1 MAKEIKRTAISISL
15 FGEASVGKTCIVGVF
30 IGLEFQEEHLSTVGI
45 EKNNTVIDLETGETV
60 KLKLWDTAGQER
72 FRSISVNTLKNSQAA
87 IVVFDL
93 TNRESFQRVTEWLNK
108 IREYSEK
115 MPIGLFGNKSD
126 LPNRIITQEEID
138 LLCKKENLVYFET
151 SAKTSTNI
159 NEEFV
164 KIATLG
170 NRAFE
175 KEQSK
180 KEPDTPQLEKQQVE
194 VKAAEQ
200 AVEPKEI
207 EVEAVVVSDEFEKY
221 DNLHNKVYKA
231 SYEEYGD
238 IVFAGIKKFIIAK
251 SGEAKA
257 NEGIEIVYADTHKVF
272 LVTYVEELPNGYSIY
287 GLNRHEED
295 E

>member
-15 FGEASVGKTCIVGVF
+15 YGEASVGKTCIVGVF

-108 IREYSEK
+108 IREYSVK

-138 LLCKKENLVYFET
+138 SLCKKENLVYFET
-151 SAKTSTNI
+151 SAKTNTNI
-159 NEEFV
+159 NEGFV

-170 NRAFE
+170 YKAFE
-175 KEQSK
+175 KEQ
-180 KEPDTPQLEKQQVE
+180 
-194 VKAAEQ
+194 
-200 AVEPKEI
+200 
-207 EVEAVVVSDEFEKY
+207 
-221 DNLHNKVYKA
+221 
-231 SYEEYGD
+231 
-238 IVFAGIKKFIIAK
+238 IKK
-251 SGEAKA
+251 GEQLKIQT
-257 NEGIEIVYADTHKVF
+257 NKDKTKKKGF
-272 LVTYVEELPNGYSIY
+272 C
-287 GLNRHEED
+287 
-295 E
+295 

>member
-180 KEPDTPQLEKQQVE
+180 KGEQLKIQT
-194 VKAAEQ
+194 
-200 AVEPKEI
+200 
-207 EVEAVVVSDEFEKY
+207 
-221 DNLHNKVYKA
+221 NKDKT
-231 SYEEYGD
+231 
-238 IVFAGIKKFIIAK
+238 KKKGFC
-251 SGEAKA
+251 
-257 NEGIEIVYADTHKVF
+257 
-272 LVTYVEELPNGYSIY
+272 
-287 GLNRHEED
+287 
-295 E
+295 